1 MYKMH
6 VCMFVLKAYDVC
18 NVIHNFSCLQDTA
31 DVKSGSQPSSYYSAL
46 CDVQASSGKVK
57 DVFFFVFE
65 KENVH
70 GTRDACIIC
79 IILCFKCTLS
89 KQL

>member
-57 DVFFFVFE
+57 DVFFFCVR
-65 KENVH
+65 K
-70 GTRDACIIC
+70 G
-79 IILCFKCTLS
+79 KCPWNKGCLHY
-89 KQL
+89 LHHFML